1 MAEKV
6 RENRARRKAARQGLR
21 LEKSRRR
28 DPDATDYGTYQLVWI
43 DTNAI
48 AASGGNRGG
57 YGMHLDE
64 IEASLTEA
72 SLIKAS
78 LTENGQIEPR

>member
-1 MAEKV
+1 MTEQTSAAKV
-6 RENRARRKAARQGLR
+6 KENRLRRMAARQGLR

-28 DPDATDYGTYQLVWI
+28 DPRALDYGTFQLVWI

-48 AASGGNRGG
+48 AASGGNREG

-64 IEASLTEA
+64 IETALTED
-72 SLIKAS
+72 
-78 LTENGQIEPR
+78 EPS